1 MHHCSKTRTA
11 RRPIVVLLLSA
22 AALLIGGCGSA
33 PPRPPI
39 PFKAIALVPV
49 LSPAKLYT
57 DNRMV
62 PLPVLPVLIAS
73 SIANRAKS
81 AEFSRQMEKSRS
93 EMGPQFTRMLL
104 EELQARGFAVHV
116 LEGIA
121 RPPTDPEGIDYATLP
136 TQDAVLHVYF
146 NDVSMESSR
155 LSSSYLPRVNVDVVF
170 LPRGDR
176 PDDGTSL
183 SYRYGADASDDGK
196 SWSIPSD
203 PKYRFP
209 DFGALV
215 SRAADVSESW
225 QKAMRETARR
235 IARDLPRPE

>member
-1 MHHCSKTRTA
+1 M
-11 RRPIVVLLLSA
+11 L
-22 AALLIGGCGSA
+22 
-33 PPRPPI
+33 
-39 PFKAIALVPV
+39 
-49 LSPAKLYT
+49 
-57 DNRMV
+57 
-62 PLPVLPVLIAS
+62 PLPVLPVPIAS
-73 SIANRAKS
+73 SIANRVKS
-81 AEFSRQMEKSRS
+81 AEFSRQMEKSKS
-93 EMGPQFTRMLL
+93 EMGPQFTRMLV

-121 RPPTDPEGIDYATLP
+121 RNPTDPEDIDYATLP
-136 TQDAVLHVYF
+136 TRDAVLHVYF
-146 NDVSMESSR
+146 SDVSMESSR